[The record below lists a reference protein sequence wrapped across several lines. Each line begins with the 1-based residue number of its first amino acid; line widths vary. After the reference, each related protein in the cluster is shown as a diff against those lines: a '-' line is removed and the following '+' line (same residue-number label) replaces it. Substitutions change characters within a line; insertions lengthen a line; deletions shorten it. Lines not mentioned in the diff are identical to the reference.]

1 MGDVRAVRSGIG
13 DNNDLIWIGKA
24 ASFSTKLSNV
34 RVVGY
39 NTYISTRVY
48 TKLVYTKLRDG
59 AKIDGRGKNM
69 WESSVFY
76 FAGERE
82 TVYKSNQWK
91 KP

>member
-1 MGDVRAVRSGIG
+1 MGEVRAVRSGIG

-24 ASFSTKLSNV
+24 ASFSAKLSNV

-48 TKLVYTKLRDG
+48 TKLRDG
-59 AKIDGRGKNM
+59 AKFDGRGKNM
-69 WESSVFY
+69 WETSVFD